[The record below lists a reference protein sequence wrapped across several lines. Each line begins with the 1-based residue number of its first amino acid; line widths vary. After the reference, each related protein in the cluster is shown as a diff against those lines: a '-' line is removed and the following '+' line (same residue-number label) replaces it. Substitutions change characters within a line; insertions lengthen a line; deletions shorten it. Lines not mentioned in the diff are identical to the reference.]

1 MLKPITEAE
10 RAKFTLKTQF
20 QRGVEEL
27 LADSYESGYTGYLD
41 IWPVLS
47 TKDKRVIMSVSSKK
61 VGFASSVP
69 SDSEAIRYHI
79 IQGKGCKR
87 IK

>member
-27 LADSYESGYTGYLD
+27 LAESYESGYSGYLD
-41 IWPVLS
+41 IWPV
-47 TKDKRVIMSVSSKK
+47 
-61 VGFASSVP
+61 
-69 SDSEAIRYHI
+69 
-79 IQGKGCKR
+79 
-87 IK
+87 

>member
-1 MLKPITEAE
+1 MLHPITEAE

-27 LADSYESGYTGYLD
+27 LAESYDSGYSGYLD
-41 IWPVLS
+41 IWPTLT
-47 TKDKRVIMSVSSKK
+47 TKDKQVVMSVSSQK
-61 VGFASSVP
+61 VGFASSNL
-69 SDSEAIRYHI
+69 SDPEAIRYHI
-79 IQGKGCKR
+79 LQDKGCKR